1 MSHMRGEKLE
11 VNGIN
16 IHYEK
21 VGNGSN
27 IVLLLP
33 GVLGTSRTDF
43 NEVLEGGLDQSKFTL
58 IAWDPP
64 GYGFSRPPER
74 NYTRNVYEND
84 ADYAYNLMKKLGF
97 NFYSVLGW
105 SDGGKTGVFL
115 ASKYP
120 AVIDKLVIWGA
131 VPYSLPQTNRAFA
144 ATKNMDFWDP
154 IIKKRF
160 TDVYGDELDVLW
172 NNLLDDMFRVGIANP
187 DYMMI
192 PEHELEK
199 IHCPCLI
206 MHGDKDPMVSIEH
219 VQFLQKHLKDS
230 RLQHFKQ
237 ASHNLH
243 QTFPKEFHKCV
254 TNFLLFE

>member
-1 MSHMRGEKLE
+1 MAQMRGEKVE

-21 VGNGSN
+21 VGNGPN

-33 GVLGTSRTDF
+33 GALGTSRTDF
-43 NEVLEGGLDQSKFTL
+43 NEILEGGLDQSKFTL

-64 GYGFSRPPER
+64 GYGFSRPPQR
-74 NYTRNVYEND
+74 NYTRDVYEND
-84 ADYAYNLMKKLGF
+84 ADYAYNLMKTLGH

-105 SDGGKTGVFL
+105 SDGGKTAVFL

-120 AVIDKLVIWGA
+120 AVVDKLVIWGV
-131 VPYSLPQTNRAFA
+131 VPFGLPHTNRAFA
-144 ATKNMDFWDP
+144 ATKNMTFWDP
-154 IIKKRF
+154 AVKKRF
-160 TDVYGDELDVLW
+160 TDVYGDELEVLW
-172 NNLLDDMFRVGIANP
+172 NKLVDDCFRNGIGNQNHIIIA
-187 DYMMI
+187 DSVVD
-192 PEHELEK
+192 K

-219 VQFLQKHLKDS
+219 AQFLHKHLADS
-230 RLQHFKQ
+230 RLQRFPQ

-243 QTFPKEFHKCV
+243 QTFPKEFHKYV
-254 TNFLLFE
+254 TDFLLYE